1 MPSKLKRSLRV
12 HDSSTNINIFILL
25 SSLTAPGKP
34 NHAYSINKRH
44 AQCSQVSVSIH
55 THPQI
60 PWQKLFVF
68 TRACNR
74 DRKEKKHW
82 DKDRERRERCKKSW
96 RTNLLQNNVTFC
108 NSTQP
113 VAELLYVQAKINILT
128 FWASVTTPSIVT
140 PSSITTPSLACRATA
155 AHIWQL
161 HNSTAMFFSLAT
173 LGKWVNHLFAH
184 GQFLLAHI
192 LIVLSIIVNQI
203 TTKIQVNWHVS
214 TTGCQLLLR
223 HSTIFLFNLICL

>member
-1 MPSKLKRSLRV
+1 MGWNVGRLPLKQFIFLLWTVVGYASKLKRSLRI

-82 DKDRERRERCKKSW
+82 DKDGERRERCKKSW
-96 RTNLLQNNVTFC
+96 RTNLLQKNATFC

-113 VAELLYVQAKINILT
+113 VAELPYVHVAKTNILT
-128 FWASVTTPSIVT
+128 LRG
-140 PSSITTPSLACRATA
+140 SSLTPSLASRCQT
-155 AHIWQL
+155 
-161 HNSTAMFFSLAT
+161 TLAT
-173 LGKWVNHLFAH
+173 TGFNIHLFFWPA
-184 GQFLLAHI
+184 Q
-192 LIVLSIIVNQI
+192 SQI
-203 TTKIQVNWHVS
+203 FTSLYTNCFINK
-214 TTGCQLLLR
+214 L
-223 HSTIFLFNLICL
+223 